1 MPRRLHKDD
10 PLENL
15 ISQKL
20 NDCKGYFKD
29 QSLRTEPGSYTTSCS
44 CTKNTA
50 TKAEL
55 QDIKITWGEFVSAM
69 SRKLQRDRSLYKGV
83 VFETSKLGADP
94 RF

>member
-1 MPRRLHKDD
+1 MPKRLHKDD

-20 NDCKGYFKD
+20 SDCKGFVNFKD
-29 QSLRTEPGSYTTSCS
+29 QSVRSEHGSQLSSCS

-69 SRKLQRDRSLYKGV
+69 SRKLHRDRSLYKGV
-83 VFETSKLGADP
+83 VFETSKICLS
-94 RF
+94 